1 MYCIDKTTQQ
11 EAWRQRPRAADVVRK
26 EHRQLQRFNVMK
38 GVRQMEGKEKTE
50 ERERDKL

>member
-11 EAWRQRPRAADVVRK
+11 EAWRQRPRAAVVRK